1 MSFKMTNEDIRSF
14 LYVVFTILLSF
25 IIGLWSWKVYNTKKY
40 GSYNR
45 RKYPPATTE
54 DELLALGLMS
64 KEDYLLLQ
72 ESKIA
77 TFEKNPIR
85 EI

>member
-14 LYVVFTILLSF
+14 LYVVFMILLSF
-25 IIGLWSWKVYNTKKY
+25 IIGLWSWKFYNKKKF

-45 RKYPPATTE
+45 RRYPLATTE
-54 DELLALGLMS
+54 EELLALNLMS

-72 ESKIA
+72 ESKIV
-77 TFEKNPIR
+77 TFEKNPVR
-85 EI
+85 EK